1 MLQHKLVTPQSV
13 ARAHALGLA
22 VVTWTVDEL
31 DDLHRV
37 TTAGVDGVVT
47 NDPRIF
53 AALVA

>member
-37 TTAGVDGVVT
+37 TSAGVDGVVT